1 MEADITKQP
10 HGIELSSK
18 QLKGKQSVR
27 ATFRLS
33 DQMIELLKVAANHL
47 EVQQKSLI
55 DELVQSRETLDQIAS
70 ESQDVS
76 QMAEERRQKTFV
88 LSRNALNLLDDIS
101 NKYNLSRD
109 FLVELCIGR
118 LIPFVDAEQEKHEQ
132 RRQLIKD
139 VERYLEEG
147 KKLLDKA
154 DGMLE
159 KDDRFRVKLENIIR
173 YTERNVGELRKFV
186 KDRKTFV
193 YSNHGSES

>member
-10 HGIELSSK
+10 HSIELSAK

-33 DQMIELLKVAANHL
+33 DQMIELLKVAAAHL

-76 QMAEERRQKTFV
+76 QTVQERRQKTFV

-109 FLVELCIGR
+109 YLVELCIGR
-118 LIPFVDAEQEKHEQ
+118 LIPFVDAEQQKHEQ

-139 VERYLEEG
+139 VDHYLDEG
-147 KKLLDKA
+147 IKLLDKA

-159 KDDRFRVKLENIIR
+159 KDDRFRLKLENIIN
-173 YTERNVGELRKFV
+173 YTERNVDELRKFV
-186 KDRKTFV
+186 KERKTLM
-193 YSNHGSES
+193 YSNHESDS

>member
-147 KKLLDKA
+147 IKLLDKA

>member
-1 MEADITKQP
+1 MEADIITQAKN
-10 HGIELSSK
+10 IELSAK

-33 DQMIELLKVAANHL
+33 DQMIDLLKVAANHL

-55 DELVQSRETLDQIAS
+55 DELVQNRETLDQIAS

-76 QMAEERRQKTFV
+76 QTVQERRQKTFV

-101 NKYNLSRD
+101 DKYNLSRD
-109 FLVELCIGR
+109 YLVELCIGR

-139 VERYLEEG
+139 VDHYLDEG
-147 KKLLDKA
+147 IKLLDKA
-154 DGMLE
+154 DSMLE
-159 KDDRFRVKLENIIR
+159 KDDRFRVKLENIIK
-173 YTERNVGELRKFV
+173 YTERNVHELRKFV
-186 KDRKTFV
+186 KERKTLM
-193 YSNHGSES
+193 YSNHGINS